1 VTEPRKRLVN
11 ANIAA
16 LYIQQTFGI
25 PISPTTIR
33 SWANRGHITSYEGQ
47 YDLNEVDA
55 RMRPDPDGVA

>member
-33 SWANRGHITSYEGQ
+33 SWANRGHITSYDGQ

-55 RMRPDPDGVA
+55 RMRPDPDDVA